1 MRGFLLIIIIIAA
14 CGFLIYQYAEHGG
27 IDIEQIFEPQVCP
40 NGYYIGDVVEHVTEN
55 FKGLISYCNVHS
67 VSVNLGNGTTTT
79 WAFDEVI
86 EFREK
91 QR

>member
-1 MRGFLLIIIIIAA
+1 MRGFLLIIIIAV
-14 CGFLIYQYAEHGG
+14 CGFFGYQYVEHGE
-27 IDIEQIFEPQVCP
+27 INMEQIFEPQVCP

-55 FKGLISYCNVHS
+55 FKGLIFYCNAHS
-67 VSVNLGNGTTTT
+67 VSVDLGNGTTT

-86 EFREK
+86 EFREE